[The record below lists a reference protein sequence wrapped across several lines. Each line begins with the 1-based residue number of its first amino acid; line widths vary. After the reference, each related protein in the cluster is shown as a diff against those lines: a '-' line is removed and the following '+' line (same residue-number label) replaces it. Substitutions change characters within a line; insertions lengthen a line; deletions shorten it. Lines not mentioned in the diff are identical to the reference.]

1 MEVRGETTSQ
11 QEVDMAD
18 RLVFVSL
25 KGGPTLPSGRPLRKA
40 VVPLPENTQW
50 ESFLSKVALKLKI
63 PSVSNVY
70 LASSLKPVMS
80 MADLEDID
88 ELLVEAGKS
97 PQTQPSTSYSPAA
110 VQGSA
115 PDNQRPGSHLCDAH
129 AHYIFHQIAIVS

>member
-1 MEVRGETTSQ
+1 MEVREETTSHQ
-11 QEVDMAD
+11 GVDMAD

-70 LASSLKPVMS
+70 LANSLKPVTS

-97 PQTQPSTSYSPAA
+97 PQAQPPTSYSPAA
-110 VQGSA
+110 VQESA
-115 PDNQRPGSHLCDAH
+115 PDNQGPGSCCCYTHTHAH
-129 AHYIFHQIAIVS
+129 AHAHDI